1 MKHFSDQEKSQQVRD
16 GKRIGYRLGSIE
28 KQSRVVAMI
37 HGLASNSTRWSEFV
51 MNTNLKEKW
60 DLLRIDLRGHALSVC
75 RERISRDKW
84 SHDLRDIIN
93 AEGYQQSVLI
103 GHSLGAQVAMHYA
116 METQK
121 DLSGL
126 VLIDPVF
133 DANLTGM
140 LGVAR
145 RFKLVIWFLLLLTW
159 FLNLLGVKKKSF
171 PARDM
176 HELDKKT
183 REFLKNNPDKD
194 IAELYMN
201 PLADL
206 EFIPLATY
214 LQDIIEV
221 VRPVGEIEKITCP
234 VLVLVSRGASMSDV
248 DKNAEIIH
256 RMSDS
261 QIVYIDADH
270 WLLTEKPDE
279 ARQVIEDW
287 CDGLLVRD
295 QQI

>member
-1 MKHFSDQEKSQQVRD
+1 MNHFSDQEKSKQVRD
-16 GKRIGYRLGSIE
+16 GQRIGYRLGTVE

-37 HGLASNSTRWSEFV
+37 HGLASNSTRWSELV
-51 MNTNLKEKW
+51 MNTKLKEKW
-60 DLLRIDLRGHALSVC
+60 DLLRIDLRGHGLSLC
-75 RERISRDKW
+75 RNRISRNKW

-116 METQK
+116 MEDQK

-133 DANLTGM
+133 DSNLTGM

-145 RFKLVIWFLLLLTW
+145 RFKLVLWFVLLVTWLLNI
-159 FLNLLGVKKKSF
+159 FGLKKRSF

-176 HELDKKT
+176 HETDKHT

-201 PLADL
+201 PFADL

-214 LQDIIEV
+214 IQDIIEV
-221 VRPVGEIEKITCP
+221 VRPVGDIEKITCP

-248 DKNAEIIH
+248 DKNSEIIH
-256 RMSDS
+256 RMPNSD
-261 QIVYIDADH
+261 IVYIDADH

-279 ARQVIEDW
+279 ARQVIENW
-287 CDGLLVRD
+287 CESLLDRE
-295 QQI
+295 Q